1 MTSLFTNVPF
11 SETIKLAVDL
21 FKTSQSDL
29 NISKKYLTSLFNFAA
44 CETLYQRYILL
55 PYQADGATMGS
66 SLGPI
71 LANIFIDYHKKEW
84 LNNYDG
90 ISLSTLCTMSI

>member
-1 MTSLFTNVPF
+1 MKHF
-11 SETIKLAVDL
+11 IKG
-21 FKTSQSDL
+21 
-29 NISKKYLTSLFNFAA
+29 ISY
-44 CETLYQRYILL
+44 YHD
-55 PYQADGATMGS
+55 QADGATMGS

>member
-1 MTSLFTNVPF
+1 MKHF
-11 SETIKLAVDL
+11 IKG
-21 FKTSQSDL
+21 
-29 NISKKYLTSLFNFAA
+29 ISY
-44 CETLYQRYILL
+44 YHD
-55 PYQADGATMGS
+55 QADAATMGS